1 MSKHDFPQEEFAD
14 RLARVRG
21 AMAAAGLDWLVAV
34 HPVSI
39 HWLTGSEA
47 KSYQEFQC
55 LLIGGNGEPLVVL
68 TRQGEC
74 HEFETDSVAD
84 QVIGWGGGE
93 VEDPVAAFA
102 RLASRLGLT
111 RSRVGLEVPAYYL
124 HPHHYLGLRGVLG
137 EALIS
142 EATDLIA
149 DLKLVKS
156 DTEISYIR
164 RAAAIADKALSD
176 FAADLAPGH
185 TELALA
191 GTVYASLLK
200 NGSGIAAS
208 PINLVSGERSAYS
221 HGGPTSRILKDCDFI
236 NIEFGATYRRYTSTI
251 GRQYCLGTPTDR
263 MTEIYAVVREAA
275 DAMIATIRDG
285 VAASA
290 VHERARHIISRAGLE
305 RWRVHTSG
313 YGLAPG
319 FPPSW
324 GEPLHMMGAS
334 RYVLRTGMVVTVEP
348 PVFVASEGLGV
359 RIIDNVLVTATGAE
373 LLSTAS
379 RDLVCIP

>member
-1 MSKHDFPQEEFAD
+1 
-14 RLARVRG
+14 
-21 AMAAAGLDWLVAV
+21 
-34 HPVSI
+34 
-39 HWLTGSEA
+39 
-47 KSYQEFQC
+47 
-55 LLIGGNGEPLVVL
+55 
-68 TRQGEC
+68 
-74 HEFETDSVAD
+74 
-84 QVIGWGGGE
+84 
-93 VEDPVAAFA
+93 
-102 RLASRLGLT
+102 
-111 RSRVGLEVPAYYL
+111 
-124 HPHHYLGLRGVLG
+124 VLG

-313 YGLAPG
+313 YGLAPWAPADTFSG
-319 FPPSW
+319 PAWWSPSSRRFS
-324 GEPLHMMGAS
+324 LHPKG
-334 RYVLRTGMVVTVEP
+334 
-348 PVFVASEGLGV
+348 
-359 RIIDNVLVTATGAE
+359 
-373 LLSTAS
+373 
-379 RDLVCIP
+379 

>member
-1 MSKHDFPQEEFAD
+1 MSKHDFPRQEFAD
-14 RLARVRG
+14 RLARVRA

-74 HEFETDSVAD
+74 HEFETDSLAD
-84 QVIGWGGGE
+84 EVIGWGGGE

-102 RLASRLGLT
+102 SLAIRLGLT
-111 RSRVGLEVPAYYL
+111 RSRVALEVPAYYL
-124 HPHHYLGLRGVLG
+124 HPYHYLGLRGVLG
-137 EALIS
+137 EAFIS

-156 DTEISYIR
+156 DTEIGYIR
-164 RAAAIADKALSD
+164 RAAAIAGKALSD
-176 FAADLAPGH
+176 FAAELAPGQS
-185 TELALA
+185 ELALA

-200 NGSGIAAS
+200 SGSGIAAS

-221 HGGPTSRILKDCDFI
+221 HGGPTSRILKAGDFI

-251 GRQYCLGTPTDR
+251 GRQYCLGTPTRR
-263 MTEIYAVVREAA
+263 MTEIYAVVREAS

-285 VAASA
+285 AAASD
-290 VHERARHIISRAGLE
+290 VHEKARHIISRAGLE
-305 RWRVHTSG
+305 NWRVHTSG

-348 PVFVASEGLGV
+348 PVFIADEGLGV
-359 RIIDNVLVTATGAE
+359 RIIDNVLVTPAGAE
-373 LLSTAS
+373 LLSTAN
-379 RDLVCIP
+379 RDLVCVP